1 MQELSDWILPNNSL
15 LFSPQEWLRKTIC
28 VAHADH
34 IQWESL
40 ECKSP
45 VDSRAFQTSSKRNCY
60 YCPLPA
66 LPKCH
71 SILSLVEF
79 VLVSASHSVVSCP
92 LWPHGLCSPWNSPGH
107 NTGVDSLSFSRGSS
121 QLRDGIQVSRIA
133 GGFFTSWATG
143 EAAGTF
149 VLVVYKIPLSLLK
162 SRSRDFTTEI
172 YTIAIYSGYL
182 LSFNWEWL
190 GHFEGYRLFTIN
202 WM

>member
-1 MQELSDWILPNNSL
+1 MQELSDWILPNNAL

-92 LWPHGLCSPWNSPGH
+92 LWPHGLCSPWNSPGQK
-107 NTGVDSLSFSRGSS
+107 NGVGWHFFL
-121 QLRDGIQVSRIA
+121 QVI
-133 GGFFTSWATG
+133 FFTRG
-143 EAAGTF
+143 LNPGLLHCRQILYH
-149 VLVVYKIPLSLLK
+149 VNHQGSLLLAAVQ
-162 SRSRDFTTEI
+162 I
-172 YTIAIYSGYL
+172 L
-182 LSFNWEWL
+182 LIF
-190 GHFEGYRLFTIN
+190 
-202 WM
+202 

>member
-1 MQELSDWILPNNSL
+1 MQELSDWILPNNAL

-92 LWPHGLCSPWNSPGH
+92 LWPHGLCSPWNSPGQ
-107 NTGVDSLSFSRGSS
+107 NTGVDSLSLLQGIFPAQGWNPGLPRCRWIFYQLSHRGSRRHVCFS
-121 QLRDGIQVSRIA
+121 CLQNLS
-133 GGFFTSWATG
+133 
-143 EAAGTF
+143 
-149 VLVVYKIPLSLLK
+149 VLV
-162 SRSRDFTTEI
+162 E
-172 YTIAIYSGYL
+172 
-182 LSFNWEWL
+182 E
-190 GHFEGYRLFTIN
+190 
-202 WM
+202 

>member
-1 MQELSDWILPNNSL
+1 MQELSDWILPNNAL

-121 QLRDGIQVSRIA
+121 QLRDGIQALGS
-133 GGFFTSWATG
+133 
-143 EAAGTF
+143 
-149 VLVVYKIPLSLLK
+149 
-162 SRSRDFTTEI
+162 SRDRIHVSCIGRKILYYRVTWKDWFGKI
-172 YTIAIYSGYL
+172 SGVGKGNSFQYSYL
-182 LSFNWEWL
+182 ENFIDRGVWWL
-190 GHFEGYRLFTIN
+190 QFVGS
-202 WM
+202 